1 MMMMLSGETRPLLDD
16 RRRSVVATAFG
27 SFSPSFPPYRS
38 NSDPSAAP
46 AAAAAAGS
54 VKTAPQSSQSSQSSS
69 SKKQVQPTKSSS
81 SPPLLSCLVY
91 AVVNVVIA
99 VPSLYGYAA
108 VIFKHPIFHPYRN
121 QLAKLVISS
130 SLIHQLGFTMFSS
143 MPFAI
148 GMVQDAGLVFLS
160 AMSGTI
166 ADRVLLHRHHN
177 HKNGSSDDDKY
188 DHHDTNEY
196 YDDNDAAIV
205 LSTTLVLLSLG
216 TAVLGL
222 ILMVLGKFRLANAVS
237 FLPFGTLQHDRRKY
251 FVLD

>member
-1 MMMMLSGETRPLLDD
+1 MMMSGETRALLDD
-16 RRRSVVATAFG
+16 RRRSVVAA
-27 SFSPSFPPYRS
+27 SPSSSPSFPPYRS

-46 AAAAAAGS
+46 AAAAAGS

-69 SKKQVQPTKSSS
+69 KKKQGQQPTKSSP
-81 SPPLLSCLVY
+81 PPLLSCLVY

-166 ADRVLLHRHHN
+166 ADRVLLHRHHH
-177 HKNGSSDDDKY
+177 HKNGSSDDDIY
-188 DHHDTNEY
+188 DHDGTNEY
-196 YDDNDAAIV
+196 DENDAAIV

-216 TAVLGL
+216 TAILGL

-237 FLPFGTLQHDRRKY
+237 FLPFGTFTTSRRI
-251 FVLD
+251 VAGLID

>member
-1 MMMMLSGETRPLLDD
+1 VPCWTTADAASSPRPPHRLHLF
-16 RRRSVVATAFG
+16 RRTEATAILLLLL
-27 SFSPSFPPYRS
+27 P
-38 NSDPSAAP
+38 
-46 AAAAAAGS
+46 
-54 VKTAPQSSQSSQSSS
+54 
-69 SKKQVQPTKSSS
+69 
-81 SPPLLSCLVY
+81 PPLPGASRQPLKAARAARVAARKSKANNRPSHLLLLSYPVSST
-91 AVVNVVIA
+91 
-99 VPSLYGYAA
+99 PSLYGYAA

-166 ADRVLLHRHHN
+166 ADRVLLHRHHH
-177 HKNGSSDDDKY
+177 HKNGSSDDDIY
-188 DHHDTNEY
+188 DHDGTNEY
-196 YDDNDAAIV
+196 DENDAAIV

-216 TAVLGL
+216 TAILGL

-237 FLPFGTLQHDRRKY
+237 FLPFGTFTTSRRI
-251 FVLD
+251 VAGLID